1 MQSDGRSAP
10 AQRSGPDSCQV
21 GLPAVRLA
29 PLLLLLS
36 AGGASP
42 ANPSHEALGREL
54 GALLQGGRPTEATAD
69 QPRFEPGEQVESV
82 VSPGGLFRLH
92 FSRSGPNA
100 VTAAD
105 ADGNGVPDSVDTV
118 ARTYD
123 AVAVFYSGLGYRL
136 PPEDSGGSGEHGGD
150 GRFDVY
156 LVDFAGRADGAFRVE
171 GCLTTD
177 MGCSGYMLQENDFAG
192 YGYASY
198 EQAVA
203 TLASHELFHAVQAA
217 YRTGLGR
224 VAEEGTAVWASERFA
239 PELDDLERAAPA
251 YLSLADRSLVVDP
264 DGPAQSFSYGASLF
278 FQFLS
283 ERLGEGVVLSM
294 WEESVHA
301 PSARWP
307 ALLETVL
314 RRDWG
319 MDFDTAFS
327 EFAQWNLAT
336 GARAREGS
344 GYARGADYSG
354 LALTA
359 KDLPVDEASV
369 RVAAASTRYFEVA
382 GGAESVSASFEPREG
397 TDSAAVHLLVAAVN
411 EHEVLRVARADG
423 PGSLS
428 AQVSARD
435 ATHVVVAV
443 VNGRPEGDG
452 RYGRLRIS
460 AASPDEEP
468 ARGCQ
473 AAPGPLPWA
482 LLLTATVWRR
492 SRRRRTT

>member
-1 MQSDGRSAP
+1 M
-10 AQRSGPDSCQV
+10 
-21 GLPAVRLA
+21 RLS
-29 PLLLLLS
+29 LLLLLLG
-36 AGGASP
+36 AGCGGP
-42 ANPSHEALGREL
+42 NGNPSHEALGKEL
-54 GALLQGGRPTEATAD
+54 GALLQGGRPTEATAAP
-69 QPRFEPGEQVESV
+69 PRFEPGEQVESM

-100 VTAAD
+100 VTVAD
-105 ADGNGVPDSVDTV
+105 VDGNGVPDSVDTV

-123 AVAVFYSGLGYRL
+123 AVAVFYSGMGYRL
-136 PPEDSGGSGEHGGD
+136 PPRDSGGTGEHGGD
-150 GRFDVY
+150 ERFDVY

-177 MGCSGYMLQENDFAG
+177 LGCSGYMLQENDFAG
-192 YGYASY
+192 YGYPSH
-198 EQAVA
+198 EHAVA
-203 TLASHELFHAVQAA
+203 TLASHEFFHAVQAA

-224 VAEEGTAVWASERFA
+224 MAEEGTAVWASEHFA

-251 YLSLADRSLVVDP
+251 YLSHADRSLVVEP

-307 ALLETVL
+307 TLLETVL

-319 MDFDTAFS
+319 MDFDTTFS

-336 GARAREGS
+336 GESAREGS

-354 LALTA
+354 LVLAA
-359 KDLPVDEASV
+359 RELPVDEPAV
-369 RVAAASTRYFEVA
+369 RVAAASTRYFEVP
-382 GGAESVSASFEPREG
+382 GGTESVSASFDPREG
-397 TDSAAVHLLVAAVN
+397 TESAALHLLVAAVN
-411 EHEVLRVARADG
+411 EHEVLRIVRADG
-423 PGSLS
+423 PGHLS

-435 ATHVVVAV
+435 ATHVVVAM

-460 AASPDEEP
+460 SRSPHEDP
-468 ARGCQ
+468 SGGCQ
-473 AAPGPLPWA
+473 IAPGALPWA

-492 SRRRRTT
+492 SPRRRTTRRVPP

>member
-1 MQSDGRSAP
+1 MKLS
-10 AQRSGPDSCQV
+10 
-21 GLPAVRLA
+21 LL
-29 PLLLLLS
+29 PLLL
-36 AGGASP
+36 GGA
-42 ANPSHEALGREL
+42 LF
-54 GALLQGGRPTEATAD
+54 QGGRPTEATAE

-100 VTAAD
+100 VPVTD
-105 ADGNGVPDSVDTV
+105 EDGNGIPDSVDTV

-123 AVAVFYSGLGYRL
+123 AVAVFYSELGYRL
-136 PPEDSGGSGEHGGD
+136 PPEDSGGPGDHGGD

-156 LVDFAGRADGAFRVE
+156 LVDFAGRADGAFRRE
-171 GCLTTD
+171 DCLSAELGCR
-177 MGCSGYMLQENDFAG
+177 GYMLQENDFAG

-198 EQAVA
+198 ARAVT
-203 TLASHELFHAVQAA
+203 TLASHEFFHAVQAA

-239 PELDDLERAAPA
+239 PELDDLERASPS
-251 YLSLADRSLVVDP
+251 YLSRPDRSLVVDP

-278 FQFLS
+278 FQFLG

-336 GARAREGS
+336 GTRAREGS

-354 LALTA
+354 LVLAA
-359 KDLPVDEASV
+359 RDLPVDEPSV

-382 GGAESVSASFEPREG
+382 GGAESVSVSFEPREG
-397 TDSAAVHLLVAAVN
+397 TESSALHLLVAAVN
-411 EHEVLRVARADG
+411 EHEVLRVIRANG
-423 PGSLS
+423 PGIMS
-428 AQVSARD
+428 AQMSARD
-435 ATHVVVAV
+435 ATQVVVAV
-443 VNGRPEGDG
+443 VNGRQEGDG

-460 AASPDEEP
+460 SVSPDEEP
-468 ARGCQ
+468 SRGCQ
-473 AAPGPLPWA
+473 TAPGTLPWM
-482 LLLTATVWRR
+482 LLLTSFVWRR
-492 SRRRRTT
+492 SARRRAT